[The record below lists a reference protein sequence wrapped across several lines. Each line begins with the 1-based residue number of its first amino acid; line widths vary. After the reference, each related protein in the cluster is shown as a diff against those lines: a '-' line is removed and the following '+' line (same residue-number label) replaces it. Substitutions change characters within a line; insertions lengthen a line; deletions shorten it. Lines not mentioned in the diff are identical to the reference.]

1 MTGPHR
7 AQIHPPGPQVLW
19 CLKKYQED
27 LLLEGTLS
35 LWRPAF
41 RAPAPGLSPDVH
53 SLEGLWFSFLGSTSP
68 QFLGQQLE
76 IPFLG

>member
-1 MTGPHR
+1 MEVSLQGPSSR
-7 AQIHPPGPQVLW
+7 
-19 CLKKYQED
+19 
-27 LLLEGTLS
+27 LS
-35 LWRPAF
+35 
-41 RAPAPGLSPDVH
+41 SDVH